1 MSDDEVGNKKLLEK
15 WKKRNLDQMVEQ
27 GWKPRIIRRRNSHYL
42 TMRFG
47 NQERSLGPA
56 TPKNLELFLTHY
68 PDIGAMLSS
77 SPRQQPAPPKVLTT
91 PIQKPT
97 QIGRSYQPTLEVLNW
112 YDYCCD
118 KGFRGELGDFVNQ
131 AVHSYFKIKNW
142 KLAVIRET

>member
-1 MSDDEVGNKKLLEK
+1 MSEDEVKKPKLVEK
-15 WKKRNLDQMVEQ
+15 WAKRNLDQMVEQ
-27 GWKPRIIRRRNSHYL
+27 GWRPRIIKRRNRSYL

-56 TPKNLELFLTHY
+56 TAENLEMFLTHY

-77 SPRQQPAPPKVLTT
+77 SPRQQPPPPKVLSV

-97 QIGRSYQPTLEVLNW
+97 QIGRSYQPSLEVLNW
-112 YDYCCD
+112 YDYCRTI
-118 KGFRGELGDFVNQ
+118 GFRGSLGDFVNQ
-131 AVHSYFKIKNW
+131 AIHSYFKYKNW